1 MHARR
6 IVLPAIP
13 FRRLGIASG
22 LLVVVAGLTACST
35 APVVAGPSP
44 AASSP
49 AASSIATTVAPGK
62 AKAEKPAGVAT
73 TTVTPP
79 ALAPVPIAKVP
90 DAGVAPP
97 VTIAIPAL
105 EIDQDLVG
113 LRVNRADGSLTAP
126 TEWNDIGWWSG
137 GPAPG
142 ADGAAVIAGHV
153 DTKTGPA
160 IFAGLGSLK
169 NKAKV
174 TITRADGSVAV
185 FEVYKTKYFDR
196 NHFPNDVVY
205 RETGPSELH
214 LVTCTGP
221 YDRSAQEYTQN
232 YVVFAKLVHDT
243 MKRS

>member
-1 MHARR
+1 MHALT
-6 IVLPAIP
+6 VVFPAIP
-13 FRRLGIASG
+13 SRRWRIASG
-22 LLVVVAGLTACST
+22 FIVVVAGLTECST
-35 APVVAGPSP
+35 APVPAGAGPSP
-44 AASSP
+44 AASSTASIGALSKAEAKK
-49 AASSIATTVAPGK
+49 AAGGATKTVAPS
-62 AKAEKPAGVAT
+62 
-73 TTVTPP
+73 
-79 ALAPVPIAKVP
+79 ALAPAPIAKIP
-90 DAGVAPP
+90 DASVAPP

-113 LRVNRADGSLTAP
+113 LRVNRVDGSLTAP

-142 ADGAAVIAGHV
+142 AEGAAVIAGHV

-169 NKAKV
+169 NKAKI

-185 FEVYKTKYFDR
+185 FEVYKTEYFDR
-196 NHFPNDVVY
+196 HHFPNDVVY
-205 RETGPSELH
+205 NETGPSELH

-221 YDRSAQEYTQN
+221 YDRAAQEYTQN

-243 MKRS
+243 MKRP